1 MASKWNEPG
10 VVEFGKTEQRV
21 KDIMTPDVLYVGP
34 DATLKE
40 VAEIMRDIDAGSVPI
55 CDHGRLLGMITDR
68 DIVVRAIAEG
78 RDQGSTRAKDL
89 MSSPMVYCFED
100 QSVDKAAH
108 IMEDNQIRRLIVL
121 SLDMR
126 MVGILSLGDIA
137 VKRASEVVSGEI
149 LEKVSE
155 PTRGK
160 VA

>member
-21 KDIMTPDVLYVGP
+21 KDIMTPDVLSVGP

-40 VAEIMRDIDAGSVPI
+40 VAEMMKDINAGSVPV
-55 CDHGRLLGMITDR
+55 CDQGRLLGMITDR
-68 DIVVRAIAEG
+68 DIVLRVIAEG
-78 RDQGSTRAKDL
+78 RDQSTIRAKDL
-89 MSSPMVYCFED
+89 MSSPIIYCFED
-100 QSVDKAAH
+100 QSVDKAAQ
-108 IMEDNQIRRLIVL
+108 IMEDKQIRRLMVL
-121 SLDMR
+121 NLDMK

-149 LEKVSE
+149 LERVSE